1 MKKYLYLENVGDVFF
16 NFGEQFL
23 KYIITFWNKIE
34 RHLINLADILN
45 KIIEPKYIVPILNL
59 SESMKSFCANNSTL
73 WQICTGTFS
82 PEASQAYIYNE
93 SLKKERNIVDSIFNQ
108 QIQFNENI
116 KVDFL
121 SCFGEAQKEIDNLIL
136 IDVKDEKERKI
147 NKSYKITKQN

>member
-1 MKKYLYLENVGDVFF
+1 
-16 NFGEQFL
+16 
-23 KYIITFWNKIE
+23 
-34 RHLINLADILN
+34 
-45 KIIEPKYIVPILNL
+45 
-59 SESMKSFCANNSTL
+59 MKSFCANNSTL

-82 PEASQAYIYNE
+82 PEASQAYICNE

-116 KVDFL
+116 KVDFM